1 MPGLHL
7 PRRGFGKVWGGE
19 ALGPSNPYTF
29 VRNCLGYGRTA
40 EEQAQPVVVQRF
52 QRGFLLSGAA
62 SEGRYIYA
70 VGFSTYTNG
79 GFAGGS
85 YERFPEPAR

>member
-1 MPGLHL
+1 M
-7 PRRGFGKVWGGE
+7 
-19 ALGPSNPYTF
+19 
-29 VRNCLGYGRTA
+29 RNCLGYGRTA